1 MADKWDRFRGAT
13 ARVHDDMGYPSAT
26 VENWTGATLDKSG
39 DMTGGTWESIGT
51 IDVELVPPSIDSS
64 VSVES
69 GTGLGFDTSLRAP
82 QSAVNGLSQDLIP
95 YGADGEKPTRITV
108 EGTTY
113 ELQGTRPEDGSGMV
127 MLRVTEK

>member
-1 MADKWDRFRGAT
+1 
-13 ARVHDDMGYPSAT
+13 
-26 VENWTGATLDKSG
+26 
-39 DMTGGTWESIGT
+39 MTGGSWESIGT

-69 GTGLGFDTSLRAP
+69 GTELGFDTSLRVP
-82 QSAVNGLSQDLIP
+82 QSDVDALSQDLVP
-95 YGADGEKPTRITV
+95 YGEDAEKPTRITV

-113 ELQGTRPEDGSGMV
+113 ELQGNRPEDGSGMV

>member
-1 MADKWDRFRGAT
+1 MSKWDSFRSSLG
-13 ARVHDDMGYPSAT
+13 RVHDDMGYPTAT

-64 VSVES
+64 VSIES
-69 GTGLGFDTSLRAP
+69 GTELGFDTSLRAP
-82 QSAVNGLSQDLIP
+82 QSDVDALSQDLVP
-95 YGADGEKPTRITV
+95 YGEDAEKPTRITV

-113 ELQGTRPEDGSGMV
+113 ELQGNRPEDGSGMV

>member
-1 MADKWDRFRGAT
+1 MSNKWDRFRGALERT
-13 ARVHDDMGYPSAT
+13 HHDFDYPSAQ

-39 DMTGGTWESIGT
+39 DMTGGTWESVGT

-69 GTGLGFDTSLRAP
+69 GTELGFDTSLRAP
-82 QSAVNGLSQDLIP
+82 QSDVDALSQDLVP
-95 YGADGEKPTRITV
+95 YGEDAEKPTRITV
-108 EGTTY
+108 EGTVY
-113 ELQGTRPEDGSGMV
+113 ELQGTRLEHGSGMT